1 MAPVRLAL
9 IGLGV
14 IGKRHLQALS
24 EVEEAELVAITDTNP
39 GVRELAQQLG
49 VGFYSE
55 TQDML
60 AQAKPD
66 GALVCTPTEHHL
78 QPVLAALDAGA
89 HVFVEKPIAATLAEA
104 EAIIQAVNGRSP
116 QVLVG
121 HHRRYYPVIQRTREL
136 IQSSELGALI
146 GISGQW
152 ATRKADAYFD
162 PEWRRL
168 RSSGPVLINLIHEFD
183 TLRYCCGE
191 IRKVS
196 ALLQSGLRGHPKEE
210 TAAVALE
217 FESGVLGT
225 ILLSDST
232 PSPWTWEQATGE
244 NPNFPKSGQNVYRFL
259 GSKAA
264 LEFPR
269 LTLWSSETTA
279 DWNHPLTP
287 RVFRTDWNDA
297 YVAQCKHFCQVISGA
312 ESPRITA
319 QDATRTLA
327 ATLAVFE
334 SAETGQAAS
343 PANIN

>member
-39 GVRELAQQLG
+39 GVQELAQQLG
-49 VGFYSE
+49 VGFYS
-55 TQDML
+55 
-60 AQAKPD
+60 
-66 GALVCTPTEHHL
+66 
-78 QPVLAALDAGA
+78 
-89 HVFVEKPIAATLAEA
+89 
-104 EAIIQAVNGRSP
+104 
-116 QVLVG
+116 
-121 HHRRYYPVIQRTREL
+121 
-136 IQSSELGALI
+136 
-146 GISGQW
+146 
-152 ATRKADAYFD
+152 
-162 PEWRRL
+162 
-168 RSSGPVLINLIHEFD
+168 
-183 TLRYCCGE
+183 
-191 IRKVS
+191 
-196 ALLQSGLRGHPKEE
+196 ALLKSGLRGHPKEE
-210 TAAVALE
+210 TAAIALE

-225 ILLSDST
+225 ILLSDSA

-244 NPNFPKSGQNVYRFL
+244 NPNFPQSGQNVYRFL

-287 RVFRTDWNDA
+287 KAFPTDWYDA

-334 SAETGQAAS
+334 SGETGQAAS